1 MEMERV
7 GGSRCIW
14 EVEQMALADGCD
26 MQDEGQK
33 GWKDDS
39 SVSNLTN

>member
-1 MEMERV
+1 MEGV
-7 GGSRCIW
+7 GGPRSILK
-14 EVEQMALADGCD
+14 VEQMALADGFD

-33 GWKDDS
+33 EKKGDS